1 MPKTRVIVNADDFG
15 LTTGINQGIIESH
28 LNGPVHST
36 TLMMNGHAVED
47 AVRLSQQHPNLHV
60 GVHLVLSWGKP
71 LASTS
76 QSLTK
81 EDGTFRFTSRFL
93 KEVPPDPEDVYLEW
107 KAQIEAFLA
116 TGLPLHHLD
125 SHHHIHGWS
134 AINSVII
141 ELAKEYQTTFRAT
154 GNAKHQ
160 DLWLTN
166 RFDDRFYGEGVSY
179 ATLDSITPG
188 SSVEVMVHPANMDAL
203 LPSVTSYVNQRLVE
217 KDFLTRYTPPDWW
230 T

>member
-1 MPKTRVIVNADDFG
+1 MRKTRVIVNADDFG
-15 LTTGINQGIIESH
+15 LTMGINQGIIESF

-36 TLMMNGHAVED
+36 TMMMNGHAVED
-47 AVRLSQQHPNLHV
+47 AVRLCQQHPDLHV

-81 EDGTFRFTSRFL
+81 TDGTFRFTSRYVD
-93 KEVPPDPEDVYLEW
+93 EQPPAPNDVYLEW

-134 AINSVII
+134 AIDSVIV
-141 ELAKEYQTTFRAT
+141 ELANEYQTMFRAS
-154 GNAKHQ
+154 GNAKHLN
-160 DLWLTN
+160 LWLTN
-166 RFDDRFYGEGVSY
+166 RFDDRFYGDGVSF

-188 SSVEVMVHPANMDAL
+188 PSIEVMVHPANMDTL
-203 LPSVTSYVNQRLVE
+203 LPSVTSYVKQRLVE
-217 KDFLTRYTPPDWW
+217 KDLLTRYTTPDWW

>member
-1 MPKTRVIVNADDFG
+1 MRKTRVIINADDFG

-28 LNGPVHST
+28 LNGPVNST
-36 TLMMNGHAVED
+36 TMMMNGHAVDD
-47 AVRLSQQHPNLHV
+47 AVRLSQQYSDLHV

-81 EDGTFRFTSRFL
+81 TDGTFRFTSRYVD
-93 KEVPPDPEDVYLEW
+93 EQPPAPNDVYLEW

-134 AINSVII
+134 AIDSVIV
-141 ELAKEYQTTFRAT
+141 ELANEYQTMFRAT
-154 GNAKHQ
+154 ENENHQ
-160 DLWLTN
+160 DLWLTK
-166 RFDDRFYGEGVSY
+166 RFNDRFYGEGVSF

-188 SSVEVMVHPANMDAL
+188 SSIEVMVHPANMDTL
-203 LPSVTSYVNQRLVE
+203 LPNVTSYVKQRFVE
-217 KDFLTRYTPPDWW
+217 KYLLTRYTPPDWW
-230 T
+230 S